1 MGENV
6 ENITVGNKIKAL
18 RKKCNLTR
26 KQLAEQLEINYS
38 TLANYEND
46 NRNLPTELLA
56 EISDIFNVSMD
67 FFFNKNT
74 NDYEK
79 WKTDIYEVNK
89 AFTEAKYDDMVAIMG
104 DAWGAQAP
112 ILYREFIKSNGKV
125 VPLRE
130 ILISYFEELNQIG
143 KKEAVKRIEELT
155 HIDKYTCDDKTF
167 STDGEEI

>member
-18 RKKCNLTR
+18 RKKHNLTR
-26 KQLAEQLEINYS
+26 KQLAEELGINYS

-46 NRNLPTELLA
+46 NRNLPTELLV
-56 EISDIFNVSMD
+56 EISTIFNISMD
-67 FFFNKNT
+67 FFFNRNT
-74 NDYEK
+74 NDYEE
-79 WKTDIYEVNK
+79 WKTDIYRVK
-89 AFTEAKYDDMVAIMG
+89 KVFTEVKYDDMVSMMG
-104 DAWGAQAP
+104 DAWGTKAP
-112 ILYREFIKSNGKV
+112 GAYREFIKANGKV

-155 HIDKYTCDDKTF
+155 HIDKYTCDNKAS
-167 STDGEEI
+167 STDKEEI